1 MDQSKQYIQY
11 SFMTTHKK
19 SLHPKSALRLIG
31 ILVLI
36 LLTLSGVFVAFRYQL
51 PLPVCGDQFAAG
63 PERFSQQWWT
73 CPRELNQHVRVIGNL
88 GNEDLADVKFNAD
101 NLHGWVLTKGGE
113 VSGTLDGGISWQ
125 KLGRVRELGV
135 SPDVLF
141 TELIASEDSSRLW
154 VIAKPEPSSLGNRAA
169 IIFNSNDG
177 GRTWAM
183 QEEKITT
190 LPITSST
197 ELFFLDHNRKTWLAD
212 RHSTTLHSANGGSH
226 WLVVDESGNEKE
238 EFLFGITFDSSKK
251 NGWALGDNFILKTTD
266 GGQHWKR
273 IENLPNKI
281 KDSEFVSKEYD
292 EKLNAFRTFHV
303 DQTGRHIWI
312 AGLASMVFH
321 SADAGET
328 WSQKNLPSLP
338 NITHISFSQ
347 DNLHG
352 WVISNL
358 LFPNSIVL
366 ETGDGGKSW
375 KEKHLPVL
383 NKHNGIFI
391 AKDQRHLW
399 LAGNHGSLLH
409 SRDGG
414 INWQPQANHPM
425 SNIFDIDVNEQT
437 GQAWLLS
444 NKGIWRSKDKE
455 ETWDVVL
462 NDDAADF
469 FPPSLVR
476 FDKSGQR
483 GIVLG
488 TWYQHEN
495 YLARTTDGGQTWIP
509 ITPDSLQKNDSSG
522 TSKNDFRAD
531 GFVMSKD
538 GEKILVY
545 NSSRHFLSK
554 NYGETWQEL
563 ITNIAS
569 EEQLALH
576 KQANNCSR
584 IYSVEIFSRDSG
596 VTRNQREWDTDP
608 FCQLPNKTKSEIG
621 FGKDLSDVK
630 LQNLEVRNEKNG
642 AWEIYSENMSY
653 PATWFTFT
661 EDGKYGIATSNRKGK
676 ILISEDHAKHWR
688 ENTIPTTSRLYTVH
702 YSSDEKQVWVV
713 GERSAM
719 FMSEDN
725 GKTWQAKGL
734 YQRLPPPWFY
744 ALCLGLGLMCL
755 TLVIYKFFKHIRIKH
770 KMFR

>member
-1 MDQSKQYIQY
+1 M
-11 SFMTTHKK
+11 
-19 SLHPKSALRLIG
+19 
-31 ILVLI
+31 LI
-36 LLTLSGVFVAFRYQL
+36 LLTLSGVFVAYHYQQ
-51 PLPVCGDQFAAG
+51 PLPVCGDQFAAK
-63 PERFSQQWWT
+63 PVRFSRAWWT
-73 CPRELNQHVRVIGNL
+73 CPTELNRHARVNGNIGNQ
-88 GNEDLADVKFNAD
+88 DLVDVKFSTD
-101 NLHGWVLTKGGE
+101 NLRGWVLTKRGE
-113 VSGTLDGGISWQ
+113 VSGTLDGGISWR
-125 KLGRVRELGV
+125 KLGGIRDLGV
-135 SPDVLF
+135 SPDVIF
-141 TELIASEDSSRLW
+141 TELIASDDSSKLW
-154 VIAKPEPSSLGNRAA
+154 VIAKPEPSSSEPRAA
-169 IIFNSNDG
+169 MIFNSTDSG
-177 GRTWAM
+177 GTWAM
-183 QEEKITT
+183 QEERITP
-190 LPITSST
+190 LPVTSST
-197 ELFFLDHNRKTWLAD
+197 ELLFLDPNKKTWLAD
-212 RHSTTLHSANGGSH
+212 QHSTTLLTANGGSH
-226 WLVVDESGNEKE
+226 WLVVDESGEEKE

-281 KDSEFVSKEYD
+281 KASEFVSKEYD

-312 AGLASMVFH
+312 AGLATSIFH

-352 WVISNL
+352 WAISNL

-366 ETGDGGKSW
+366 ETSDGGKSW
-375 KEKHLPVL
+375 QEKHLPLL

-391 AKDQRHLW
+391 AEDQRHLW

-414 INWQPQANHPM
+414 INWQPQASHPM

-437 GQAWLLS
+437 GHAWLVG
-444 NKGIWRSKDKE
+444 NKGIWHSKDKG

-462 NDDAADF
+462 RDDAADF

-476 FDKSGQR
+476 FDKTGQR

-488 TWYQHEN
+488 TWYQQDD
-495 YLARTTDGGQTWIP
+495 YLARTIDGGQTWIP
-509 ITPDSLQKNDSSG
+509 IKPDPKQ
-522 TSKNDFRAD
+522 KNDFRAD
-531 GFVMSKD
+531 GFVVSKD

-545 NSSRHFLSK
+545 NANREFLSMDF
-554 NYGETWQEL
+554 GETWLEL
-563 ITNIAS
+563 FKDIGK
-569 EEQLALH
+569 EKQLALQ
-576 KQANNCSR
+576 KQSSTCSR
-584 IYSVEIFSRDSG
+584 TYNIEIFARNSG
-596 VTRNQREWDTDP
+596 VTRKQREWDTDP
-608 FCQLPNKTKSEIG
+608 LCRLPNKTKSEIG
-621 FGKDLSDVK
+621 FENDLSDVK
-630 LQNLEVRNEKNG
+630 LQNLEVLNEKNG

-653 PATWFTFT
+653 PATWFAFT
-661 EDGKYGIATSNRKGK
+661 EDGKYGVATSNRKGK
-676 ILISEDHAKHWR
+676 IVISENHAKNWR
-688 ENTIPTTSRLYTVH
+688 ENTMPTTSRLNTVR
-702 YSSDEKQVWVV
+702 YSSDEKQVWAV
-713 GERSAM
+713 GEHNAM

-725 GKTWQAKGL
+725 GETWQAKGL

-770 KMFR
+770 KMLR

>member
-1 MDQSKQYIQY
+1 MAFTLFGVFLAYRYQQSLSACGDAAPKKFSKQ
-11 SFMTTHKK
+11 
-19 SLHPKSALRLIG
+19 
-31 ILVLI
+31 
-36 LLTLSGVFVAFRYQL
+36 
-51 PLPVCGDQFAAG
+51 
-63 PERFSQQWWT
+63 WWV
-73 CPRELNQHVRVIGNL
+73 CPRELNQHLRVIGNL
-88 GNEDLADVKFNAD
+88 GNENLADVKFNAD

-113 VSGTLDGGISWQ
+113 VSRTLDGGISWR
-125 KLGRVRELGV
+125 KLGGVRELGV
-135 SPDVLF
+135 SPDALF
-141 TELIASEDSSRLW
+141 TELIASEDSSKLW
-154 VIAKPEPSSLGNRAA
+154 VIAKPEPSSAKQAA
-169 IIFNSNDG
+169 SIFNSTDG
-177 GRTWAM
+177 GKTWTM
-183 QEEKITT
+183 QEKNI
-190 LPITSST
+190 LPLPVASST
-197 ELFFLDHNRKTWLAD
+197 ELFFLDQNKKTWLAD
-212 RHSTTLHSANGGSH
+212 RHSTTLHSANGGSY
-226 WLVVDESGNEKE
+226 WLVVDESGKERE
-238 EFLFGITFDSSKK
+238 EFLLGITFDSSKK
-251 NGWALGDNFILKTTD
+251 NGWALGENFLLKTTD
-266 GGQHWKR
+266 GGQHWQR
-273 IENLPNKI
+273 IENLSNKI
-281 KDSEFVSKEYD
+281 KDRKLLPKEHN
-292 EKLNAFRTFHV
+292 EKLNIFQTFHV

-312 AGLASMVFH
+312 AGFSTTILH

-328 WSQKNLPSLP
+328 WSQQILPSLP
-338 NITHISFSQ
+338 YFTHISFSQ

-352 WVISNL
+352 WAISTM

-366 ETGDGGKSW
+366 ETSDGGKNW

-391 AKDQRHLW
+391 ANDQRHLW

-425 SNIFDIDVNEQT
+425 SNIFDIDVNEQA

-444 NKGIWRSKDKE
+444 NKGIWRSKDKG

-469 FPPSLVR
+469 GLPSLIR
-476 FDKSGQR
+476 FDKTGQR

-488 TWYQHEN
+488 SWYQHEN
-495 YLARTTDGGQTWIP
+495 YLARTTDGGQTWTP

-522 TSKNDFRAD
+522 TSQNDFRAD

-563 ITNIAS
+563 ITNHAS
-569 EEQLALH
+569 EEQLALQ
-576 KQANNCSR
+576 KQANSCSR
-584 IYSVEIFSRDSG
+584 IYLSKSFGHHSG
-596 VTRNQREWDTDP
+596 ILREQREWDADP

-642 AWEIYSENMSY
+642 VWEIYSEKMSY
-653 PATWFTFT
+653 PAMWFAFT
-661 EDGKYGIATSNRKGK
+661 ADGKYGLATSYHEGK
-676 ILISEDHAKHWR
+676 IVISGDHGKHWR
-688 ENTIPTTSRLYTVH
+688 EYAVPTTSRLNTVR
-702 YSSDEKQVWVV
+702 YSSDEKQAWAV
-713 GERSAM
+713 GERNAM

-744 ALCLGLGLMCL
+744 ALCLGLGLMWLLLVTYKIRKHVSVKRNL
-755 TLVIYKFFKHIRIKH
+755 TA
-770 KMFR
+770 